1 MDEFTKARI
10 DDLQGLKRKA
20 HIDTGEDEAVA
31 QHKHGK
37 LTARER
43 LYHLLDPDS
52 FVEWSPLIGHHSGI
66 AGAGI
71 VAGHG
76 TIDGRRV
83 CVYSQDPTHPLGLMD
98 QMHNYKMYLVIEYA
112 MNSGVP
118 VIGLHD
124 SSGTADEKV
133 GPEQTLRIDRIE
145 DKSTFILNTQAS
157 GVVPQIAAV
166 LGYCSGI
173 EAYAVGLYDYVFMI
187 DGTSHLVVTEPRI
200 VKAVTGQDL
209 SMEELGGAKMH
220 SRISGVANF
229 RMRSEEDCF
238 QSIRKLLSFLP
249 ENHSENPPRKETVD
263 DPDRLDDTLADIVP
277 SDPNKGYDIRKIIRG
292 LADNGDFLETSAEF
306 ATNMVTGFMR
316 LDGYTIGVVAN
327 QPQVLAGCLSVNGS
341 RKQTRHMRFCDCFNI
356 PLLFLIDTP
365 AYQPGT
371 DQEHKAIIHHGAKVL
386 FAETESTVPRI
397 NLQIRKCYGG
407 GTLGMGTHLGLGADL
422 TFVWPIA
429 ESGIMGAEQ
438 SVDLFYQKEIAA
450 SENPQQRRTELIKE
464 YRKQYANP
472 FNAISLN
479 AGYHDAIE
487 PRETRKRLIREFRL
501 LRTKK
506 YSHAP
511 PYQFLAYTK
520 RHGNIPL

>member
-1 MDEFTKARI
+1 MDEFTTARI
-10 DDLQGLKRKA
+10 NDLQELKRKA
-20 HIDTGEDEAVA
+20 LIGTGEEKIAE
-31 QHKHGK
+31 QHRLGK

-43 LYHLLDPDS
+43 LDHLLDPGS
-52 FVEWSPLIGHHSGI
+52 FVEWNRLVGHLSGV

-83 CVYSQDPTHPLGLMD
+83 CVYSQDPTHPLGVMD
-98 QMHNYKMYLVIEYA
+98 QMHNYKMYLVIEHA

-124 SSGTADEKV
+124 SPGTAAGKV

-145 DKSTFILNTQAS
+145 DKSTFFINTQAS

-166 LGYCSGI
+166 LGSCTGI
-173 EAYAVGLYDYVFMI
+173 EAYAVGLYDYIFMI

-200 VKAVTGQDL
+200 VKSVTGQDL
-209 SMEELGGAKMH
+209 SMEELGGAKTH
-220 SRISGVANF
+220 SRLSGVANF
-229 RMRSEEDCF
+229 RMRSENDCF
-238 QSIRKLLSFLP
+238 QNIKKLFSFLP
-249 ENHSENPPRKETVD
+249 ENNSEAPPWKDTGD

-292 LADNGDFLETSAEF
+292 LADKGDFFETSAEF
-306 ATNMVTGFMR
+306 AANMVTGFIR

-341 RKQTRHMRFCDCFNI
+341 RKQTRHMRFCDSFNI

-371 DQEHKAIIHHGAKVL
+371 DQEHKGIIHHGAKVL
-386 FAETESTVPRI
+386 FAETEATVPRI

-438 SVDLFYQKEIAA
+438 SVDLLYQKEIASSA
-450 SENPQQRRTELIKE
+450 NPAQRRIALIRE
-464 YRKQYANP
+464 YRLRYANP
-472 FNAISLN
+472 FDAISFN
-479 AGYHDAIE
+479 AGWHDAIE
-487 PRETRKRLIREFRL
+487 PRETRKRFIQEFRL

-506 YSHAP
+506 YPHQP
-511 PYQFLAYTK
+511 PYQYLSYTK